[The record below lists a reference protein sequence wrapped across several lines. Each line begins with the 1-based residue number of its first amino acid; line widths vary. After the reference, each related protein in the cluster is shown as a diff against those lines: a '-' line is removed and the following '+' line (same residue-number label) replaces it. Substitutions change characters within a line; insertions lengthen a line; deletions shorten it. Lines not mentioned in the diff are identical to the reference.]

1 MTTMTVCTVA
11 TAISARLEA
20 RFAEELA
27 SVEDATLV
35 RRCADVTE
43 LLSAAES
50 GAVTVA
56 AISPDFPG
64 MNGSVVAELT
74 VRGASVLGV
83 VSATSA
89 LDARQ
94 CEAWSLRR
102 THVVGSG
109 ELEQAFETLAHT
121 GPAEHELSAAAEQA
135 ETSLATDGP
144 DDGAAAASSPTSTT
158 VVVWG
163 PPGAP
168 GRTTCATHL
177 AQALSESGPTLL
189 VDADTVAPSCSAHL
203 GLLDEAPG
211 VLAAARLV
219 DAGTLNLHQL
229 RSIAA
234 HVTPGFDVLTGIGH
248 SGRWHELTRFHL
260 GRVLDLAAQHYRW
273 VVIDVAAEVEADE
286 SLLFDTVAP
295 SRVGV
300 SSEAFARADHVVALA
315 GCDPVSLQRFVQ
327 HAPAIIDLHDDVRVV
342 VSKARERAV
351 GGSASSVVA
360 DALERFLGVRPVA
373 VLPDV
378 RDALDAAVLRGT
390 LLEGADGAPYLA
402 AVRDLAS
409 ELGADVAAHAT
420 RRRRAWRR
428 R

>member
-121 GPAEHELSAAAEQA
+121 GPAEHELPSAAEQA

-144 DDGAAAASSPTSTT
+144 DDGAAAASSPTSSTST
-158 VVVWG
+158 
-163 PPGAP
+163 A
-168 GRTTCATHL
+168 
-177 AQALSESGPTLL
+177 SGPR
-189 VDADTVAPSCSAHL
+189 ASS
-203 GLLDEAPG
+203 
-211 VLAAARLV
+211 
-219 DAGTLNLHQL
+219 Q
-229 RSIAA
+229 S
-234 HVTPGFDVLTGIGH
+234 
-248 SGRWHELTRFHL
+248 
-260 GRVLDLAAQHYRW
+260 RVL
-273 VVIDVAAEVEADE
+273 VNSDVPSGAKTEPRYDIP
-286 SLLFDTVAP
+286 AP
-295 SRVGV
+295 TRCAS
-300 SSEAFARADHVVALA
+300 ARA
-315 GCDPVSLQRFVQ
+315 
-327 HAPAIIDLHDDVRVV
+327 AIC
-342 VSKARERAV
+342 
-351 GGSASSVVA
+351 
-360 DALERFLGVRPVA
+360 LGQ
-373 VLPDV
+373 
-378 RDALDAAVLRGT
+378 T
-390 LLEGADGAPYLA
+390 
-402 AVRDLAS
+402 
-409 ELGADVAAHAT
+409 
-420 RRRRAWRR
+420 
-428 R
+428 

>member
-135 ETSLATDGP
+135 ETSLAL
-144 DDGAAAASSPTSTT
+144 SLIHISEPT
-158 VVVWG
+158 
-163 PPGAP
+163 
-168 GRTTCATHL
+168 
-177 AQALSESGPTLL
+177 
-189 VDADTVAPSCSAHL
+189 
-203 GLLDEAPG
+203 
-211 VLAAARLV
+211 
-219 DAGTLNLHQL
+219 
-229 RSIAA
+229 
-234 HVTPGFDVLTGIGH
+234 
-248 SGRWHELTRFHL
+248 
-260 GRVLDLAAQHYRW
+260 
-273 VVIDVAAEVEADE
+273 
-286 SLLFDTVAP
+286 
-295 SRVGV
+295 
-300 SSEAFARADHVVALA
+300 
-315 GCDPVSLQRFVQ
+315 
-327 HAPAIIDLHDDVRVV
+327 
-342 VSKARERAV
+342 
-351 GGSASSVVA
+351 
-360 DALERFLGVRPVA
+360 RP
-373 VLPDV
+373 
-378 RDALDAAVLRGT
+378 
-390 LLEGADGAPYLA
+390 Y
-402 AVRDLAS
+402 
-409 ELGADVAAHAT
+409 
-420 RRRRAWRR
+420 
-428 R
+428 